1 MTGINAVVL
10 AGDSKKSLV
19 QEGVENKSLLP
30 INGRPMVEYVVDAL
44 GESPLVGKVSIV
56 GPVEHLKACLGD
68 KADYYIEDRDS
79 LFENVKAGIEP
90 FSNDGAVLIVT
101 SDIPMITGRMIT
113 DFVQRAVQQGKD
125 FCYPIVNKQVNE
137 KHFPGVERTY
147 VRLKDGTYTGGNL
160 IYLNPAV
167 VGPCEEL
174 MKKLIENRKQPW
186 KTARLLGFRFLA
198 GLLLGFLTISEVEE
212 RFSRLLDIKASA
224 IVVPYPEIGNDV
236 DKPSDVEMVTRYFD
250 WLQGAQRAE

>member
-68 KADYYIEDRDS
+68 KADYYIEDRES

-113 DFVQRAVQQGKD
+113 DFVQRALQQGKD
-125 FCYPIVNKQVNE
+125 FAIHCKQ
-137 KHFPGVERTY
+137 
-147 VRLKDGTYTGGNL
+147 TG
-160 IYLNPAV
+160 
-167 VGPCEEL
+167 E
-174 MKKLIENRKQPW
+174 
-186 KTARLLGFRFLA
+186 
-198 GLLLGFLTISEVEE
+198 
-212 RFSRLLDIKASA
+212 
-224 IVVPYPEIGNDV
+224 
-236 DKPSDVEMVTRYFD
+236 
-250 WLQGAQRAE
+250 